1 MQRIEH
7 IGEIP
12 EFLGEIP
19 FPRKEKDKALKEWL
33 FPLELQ
39 GDREMCLLYN
49 PEHPQFDTF
58 RVHALA
64 QEFSMNG
71 WKVQTMAAS
80 EIVIT
85 DLRHGK
91 KREES
96 LQIEKESPYRTAFTD
111 ILVQAIQIKASDIH
125 VEVRLE
131 EALVRLAIPGGKMVL
146 KKMTPSFALSMI
158 RFLYDWEAGSG
169 KGTSEGYF
177 KGEIQ
182 PQKAR
187 IEFQTP
193 LGTAELRVQ
202 ITPAFPEGGVDM
214 VIRILLVRS
223 PSYVAEISK
232 PKRLDELGY
241 LAEDIENIRRA
252 VHLPNGSA
260 IWSGVVNSGKST
272 SIVNLLRASIAEANY
287 RIKVVTLEDPPEA
300 EIRGATQ
307 IPVEKMRLALEL
319 GGVKDDLDGRIYAEG
334 IKIALRMDID
344 KLFIGEIRG
353 SEMAVPL
360 TNAIRSGHYVFATI
374 HAGSAVEAIGR
385 LWNLGIELS
394 DLASPT
400 FVNLIVYQKLL
411 PQLCSHCRIPSDTLP
426 DLVLDHAEDILR
438 WYDRAGIRPTFYRR
452 NESGCEHCHGGIGGR
467 KLIAETFFLTDT
479 LREKLLERN
488 LVSLRR
494 AWINEGGRPIAHHG
508 LIRAGAGEVDFADL
522 LREGVRWTDLMEW
535 VNHGQ

>member
-1 MQRIEH
+1 MSRIEH

-12 EFLGEIP
+12 EFRGEHNLS
-19 FPRKEKDKALKEWL
+19 RKDKTLREWL
-33 FPLELQ
+33 LALELR
-39 GDREMCLLYN
+39 GDHEMALLYD
-49 PEHPQFDTF
+49 PDHSRFDAF
-58 RVHALA
+58 QMHAIS
-64 QEFSMNG
+64 QELVQSG
-71 WKVQTMAAS
+71 WKVRTLAAS
-80 EIVIT
+80 GVVLT

-91 KREES
+91 KREEES
-96 LQIEKESPYRTAFTD
+96 LQMDRESPYRTAFTD
-111 ILVQAIQIKASDIH
+111 ILMQAIQMKASDIH
-125 VEVRLE
+125 VEVRLD
-131 EALVRLAIPGGKMVL
+131 EASVRLAVPGGKMAL

-169 KGTSEGYF
+169 KGSSEGYF

-187 IEFQTP
+187 VEYQTP

-214 VIRILLVRS
+214 VVRILLVRS
-223 PSYVAEISK
+223 PTYIAEISK
-232 PKRLDELGY
+232 PKTMEELGY
-241 LAEDIENIRRA
+241 LPEDIENIRRA

-272 SIVNLLRASIAEANY
+272 SIVNILRASIAESLY

-300 EIRGATQ
+300 EIPGATQ

-319 GGVKDDLDGRIYAEG
+319 GGVKEDLDGKIYAEG

-353 SEMAVPL
+353 SEMAIPL

-374 HAGSAVEAIGR
+374 HAGSAVEAMGR
-385 LWNLGIELS
+385 LWNLGLELS

-400 FVNLIVYQKLL
+400 FVNLIVYQKLV
-411 PQLCSHCRIPSDTLP
+411 PALCPHCRISTDTVP
-426 DLVLDHAEDILR
+426 DLVVQESAAIGR
-438 WYDRAGIRPTFYRR
+438 WYERKGIIPTFFRR
-452 NESGCEHCHGGIGGR
+452 NPQGCEKCRGGIASR
-467 KLIAETFFLTDT
+467 KLIAETFFLTDA

-494 AWINEGGRPIAHHG
+494 AWLEGGGRPIAHHG
-508 LIRAGAGEVDFADL
+508 LMRVGAGEVDMEDL
-522 LREGVRWTDLMEW
+522 LREGVRWTDLLEW
-535 VNHGQ
+535 VHHGQ